1 MALSQSDLMQ
11 LLQSLRTADGVET
24 IRVLCERILQELI
37 KAEATEVIGAARAS
51 TPISAPPGATVI
63 ASGC

>member
-1 MALSQSDLMQ
+1 MALSQSDLMR

-24 IRVLCERILQELI
+24 IRVLRERILQELI
-37 KAEATEVIGAARAS
+37 EAEATD
-51 TPISAPPGATVI
+51 ATAT